1 MTTARQIITSALT
14 TGLNRLSAG
23 ETLDPDLAALC
34 LSALNDV
41 VDGING
47 SGGML
52 WRQTAST
59 QTVTGSSAL
68 LSLWGLAPGAS
79 ITLVTHAGW
88 PINLTTYEAL
98 QSIVA
103 PSSGTPTLYALSGLS
118 MHFNPSPV
126 GLPITVTSKEAASD
140 FTDIDTDYTMPK
152 GWRSGL
158 AALLAEEV
166 AEQVVGQLPVSVAR
180 KASAARR
187 RMLAARVEPAILNPG
202 AGDALSAF
210 LRGF

>member
-23 ETLDPDLAALC
+23 ETLEPDLAAQC

-47 SGGML
+47 AGGML
-52 WRQTAST
+52 WKQTAST
-59 QTVTGSSAL
+59 QTITGSSAL
-68 LSLWGLAPGAS
+68 LSLWGLTPGAS

-88 PINLTTYEAL
+88 PVNPTTYEAF
-98 QSIVA
+98 QSIVIG
-103 PSSGTPTLYALSGLS
+103 STGVPTVYALSGLS
-118 MHFNPSPV
+118 MHFYPAPV
-126 GLPITVTSKEAASD
+126 ALPITVTSKEAAEDFSD
-140 FTDIDTDYTMPK
+140 LDTDYVMPK

-158 AALLAEEV
+158 ASLLAEKV

-180 KASAARR
+180 EASAARR
-187 RMLAARVEPAILNPG
+187 RMLSIEPAIINPG
-202 AGDALSAF
+202 LGGDALSAF
-210 LRGF
+210 FRGY